1 MAYNYIGLVNDV
13 NRRLNEVELTTSPT
27 DTFTNAIGEYAMV
40 KDAINASIR
49 YINQHEYGF
58 PFNHATETKTLTAG
72 VVRYSIP
79 TDAKSVDY
87 TTARIKK
94 DADLSV
100 TGNKLNVLDYKE
112 YISKNYANQED
123 PISSTTINASSGLS
137 ASVTTITVA
146 STTGFTSTGTLH
158 IGAEQITYT
167 GILGNDFTG
176 CTRGANSTTAATI
189 ANSTV
194 VTQFTEGEVPRA
206 IVRTPDN
213 NYLLYPYPDK
223 QYVLEFDYYK
233 LPTNLDGATEV
244 PSLPVQFRYVI
255 VDGAMYMAYMF
266 RGETQEAMILK
277 SAFDDGIKNMR
288 TLYINRY
295 DYVRSTAIASGAMN
309 TKILPSRVL

>member
-1 MAYNYIGLVNDV
+1 MAYDYLGLVNDV
-13 NRRLNEVELTTSPT
+13 NRRLNEVELTSSN
-27 DTFTNAIGEYAMV
+27 FGSAIGEYAMV
-40 KDAINASIR
+40 KDAVNASIR

-58 PFNHATETKTLTAG
+58 PFNHDTETKTLTPG

-87 TTARIKK
+87 STARIKR
-94 DADLSV
+94 DSNLGSL
-100 TGNKLNVLDYKE
+100 GNNLDILDYKE
-112 YISKNYANQED
+112 YISRDYANQED
-123 PISSTTINASSGLS
+123 IINSTTINATDGLS

-146 STTGFTSTGTLH
+146 STTGFTSTGSLF
-158 IGAEQITYT
+158 IGGEEITYT
-167 GILGNDFTG
+167 GISGNDFTG
-176 CTRGANSTTAATI
+176 CTRGANNTTAATI
-189 ANSTV
+189 ANSTT
-194 VTQFTEGEVPRA
+194 VTQFTEGEIPRL

-233 LPTNLDGATEV
+233 LPTNLSAATDV

-255 VDGAMYMAYMF
+255 VDGAMYVAYMF

-288 TLYINRY
+288 TLYVNRY
-295 DYVRSTAIASGAMN
+295 DYIRSNVINTGTMN
-309 TKILPSRVL
+309 SKILPSRVL